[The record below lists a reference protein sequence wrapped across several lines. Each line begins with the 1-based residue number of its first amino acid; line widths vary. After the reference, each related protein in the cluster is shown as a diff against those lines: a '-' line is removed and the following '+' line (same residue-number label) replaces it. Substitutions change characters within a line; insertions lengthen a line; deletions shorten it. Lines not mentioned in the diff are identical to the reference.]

1 MENFKE
7 KLNGEQVPRE
17 TIINIILYMTILIMP
32 LIVVNVSS
40 PRYVLG
46 KLMFLYVAGFFLLV
60 NLILDHKIKFKKEH
74 IIVLLFLATIL
85 VSCIFSPY
93 KIIAF
98 FGTKE
103 RSEGFVT
110 IAIYILLF
118 IASSEYLKVTEKSI
132 NLILT
137 IVNIHATY
145 GILQFYKF
153 DPIQKWA
160 LGYIEV
166 NDSIGLLGNRIFFS
180 IYILFFLVFSTF
192 AYIFKEK
199 KIDLIILDIMMPVM
213 DGLTALKKIREV
225 STVPVVLLTAKGQEE
240 DKLQGYDYGADDYM
254 TKPFSP
260 NVLVAKVK
268 ALLKRTI
275 ENVDSSTQEFN
286 GLSINKLS
294 REVKVN
300 GEVLSLSPK
309 EYELLVYLIDN
320 EGVALSRDTILDNVW
335 GLDYYGDI
343 RTVDTNVKRLREKLL
358 DKSNYIV
365 TVRGSGYKFEVK

>member
-1 MENFKE
+1 MNKS
-7 KLNGEQVPRE
+7 
-17 TIINIILYMTILIMP
+17 ILIVEDETR
-32 LIVVNVSS
+32 I
-40 PRYVLG
+40 R
-46 KLMFLYVAGFFLLV
+46 FLLRDYFAREK
-60 NLILDHKIKFKKEH
+60 NF
-74 IIVLLFLATIL
+74 TIYEAENGL
-85 VSCIFSPY
+85 
-93 KIIAF
+93 
-98 FGTKE
+98 E
-103 RSEGFVT
+103 
-110 IAIYILLF
+110 
-118 IASSEYLKVTEKSI
+118 
-132 NLILT
+132 
-137 IVNIHATY
+137 
-145 GILQFYKF
+145 
-153 DPIQKWA
+153 A
-160 LGYIEV
+160 L
-166 NDSIGLLGNRIFFS
+166 N
-180 IYILFFLVFSTF
+180 
-192 AYIFKEK
+192 IFKEK

-275 ENVDSSTQEFN
+275 ESVDSSTQEFN

>member
-1 MENFKE
+1 MNKSILIVEDETRIRFLLRDYFAKE
-7 KLNGEQVPRE
+7 KNFTIYEAENGLEALN
-17 TIINIILYMTILIMP
+17 
-32 LIVVNVSS
+32 
-40 PRYVLG
+40 
-46 KLMFLYVAGFFLLV
+46 
-60 NLILDHKIKFKKEH
+60 
-74 IIVLLFLATIL
+74 
-85 VSCIFSPY
+85 
-93 KIIAF
+93 
-98 FGTKE
+98 
-103 RSEGFVT
+103 
-110 IAIYILLF
+110 
-118 IASSEYLKVTEKSI
+118 
-132 NLILT
+132 
-137 IVNIHATY
+137 
-145 GILQFYKF
+145 
-153 DPIQKWA
+153 
-160 LGYIEV
+160 
-166 NDSIGLLGNRIFFS
+166 
-180 IYILFFLVFSTF
+180 
-192 AYIFKEK
+192 IFKEK

-213 DGLTALKKIREV
+213 DGLTTLEKIREV
-225 STVPVVLLTAKGQEE
+225 STVPVILLTAKGQEE

-358 DKSNYIV
+358 DKANYIV

>member
-1 MENFKE
+1 MNKS
-7 KLNGEQVPRE
+7 
-17 TIINIILYMTILIMP
+17 ILIVEDETK
-32 LIVVNVSS
+32 I
-40 PRYVLG
+40 R
-46 KLMFLYVAGFFLLV
+46 FLLRDYFAREK
-60 NLILDHKIKFKKEH
+60 NF
-74 IIVLLFLATIL
+74 TIYEAENGL
-85 VSCIFSPY
+85 
-93 KIIAF
+93 
-98 FGTKE
+98 E
-103 RSEGFVT
+103 
-110 IAIYILLF
+110 
-118 IASSEYLKVTEKSI
+118 
-132 NLILT
+132 
-137 IVNIHATY
+137 
-145 GILQFYKF
+145 
-153 DPIQKWA
+153 A
-160 LGYIEV
+160 L
-166 NDSIGLLGNRIFFS
+166 N
-180 IYILFFLVFSTF
+180 
-192 AYIFKEK
+192 IFKEK

-213 DGLTALKKIREV
+213 DGLTALEKIREV
-225 STVPVVLLTAKGQEE
+225 STVPVILLTAKGQEE

-358 DKSNYIV
+358 DKANYIV